1 MADIMLE
8 TKAMTQ
14 ASCGGQSGQVR
25 GGGCWVLVSNTHN
38 ANGDGGQG
46 ERVANDAA
54 NAEGRGALAVV
65 AVAVS

>member
-1 MADIMLE
+1 MD
-8 TKAMTQ
+8 
-14 ASCGGQSGQVR
+14 GGYYAGDKGNDPGELRWSVRSGAW
-25 GGGCWVLVSNTHN
+25 WVLVSNTHN